1 MSNLKLVCL
10 GFQCRTCG
18 YKFHHRCSNQVPAL
32 CQQVFYLVV
41 FFYDITWL
49 QGASHP
55 SLFICEFLKFSTLL
69 NRKQRFLV
77 QSIFL
82 KGIIFKIGYNWYHY
96 ILIIIIFWLSLYSD
110 YHYILI
116 IIIFWS
122 VTKMFLAALYLD

>member
-55 SLFICEFLKFSTLL
+55 SLFICEFLNFSTLL

-82 KGIIFKIGYNWYHY
+82 KGIIFKIGYNYHY
-96 ILIIIIFWLSLYSD
+96 ILIGDKNVSCSTVLWLNFSGLGERTLGCR
-110 YHYILI
+110 IERVLG
-116 IIIFWS
+116 
-122 VTKMFLAALYLD
+122 TGP